1 MAFVYILQC
10 ADGTFYTG
18 WTSDLERRFKQHQSG
33 NGSKYVRSRLPAKLV
48 YSKKYSTSQAR
59 KQEVKIKALT
69 RSQKLKLVEKAQ
81 LKNKGS
87 L

>member
-1 MAFVYILQC
+1 MAYVYILQC
-10 ADGTFYTG
+10 ADGSLYTG
-18 WTSDLERRFKQHQSG
+18 WTSDLERRLKQHQSG
-33 NGSKYVRSRLPAKLV
+33 NGSKYVRSRRPATLV

-81 LKNKGS
+81 LKNRGS